1 MIDYL
6 AIIVTVILVIWLTQ
20 QFKLVS
26 HAKAVMITTRQANAI
41 GADKTLTDLEKET
54 QTQQVAKKLLGQFVQ
69 VFARSAG
76 AFLSPLLPLYGLS
89 FIDVV
94 NLDNIYTIMASIE
107 FIVGFSVLAVVVLAA
122 LVVMN
127 RG

>member
-6 AIIVTVILVIWLTQ
+6 AIVITVILVIWLTQ

-26 HAKAVMITTRQANAI
+26 HAKAVMVTTRQANAI
-41 GADKTLTDLEKET
+41 GSDKALSDLEKET

-76 AFLSPLLPLYGLS
+76 AFLLPLVPLYGLS

-94 NLDNIYTIMASIE
+94 NLDNIFTIMASIE
-107 FIVGFSVLAVVVLAA
+107 FIAGFGVLAVVA

>member
-20 QFKLVS
+20 QFQLVA
-26 HAKAVMITTRQANAI
+26 HAKAVMSTTRQANAI

-76 AFLSPLLPLYGLS
+76 AFLLPLVPLYGLS

-94 NLDNIYTIMASIE
+94 NLDNIFTIMASIE
-107 FIVGFSVLAVVVLAA
+107 FIIGFSVLAVVVLAA
-122 LVVMN
+122 LVAMN